1 MPSKLDLHLARE
13 AINIKNEKGTRR
25 SEEERDAI
33 TEMPDFAVPV
43 EPCVE
48 RPLFG
53 GAIACTFPQRFQD
66 LSNIREVPDH
76 QEVFA
81 DPNRDES
88 LIVELLDLKHDVAD
102 NQSASWFLQ
111 DLANEQDSAGD
122 LVVESVS
129 VVAPSDVPFLDPA
142 TVVTA
147 VVGQMAVSKGRQGR
161 EACNIVRVYLANI
174 RLKGVG
180 TDVLI
185 TAYEPLMIS
194 ALSESAATVGPGAPV
209 PAAATGCMPVVEAFK
224 LCLATF
230 KIHNWRL
237 FGP

>member
-1 MPSKLDLHLARE
+1 M
-13 AINIKNEKGTRR
+13 KG
-25 SEEERDAI
+25 ERHAI
-33 TEMPDFAVPV
+33 TITNMPDFSVPV
-43 EPCVE
+43 EPCGE

-53 GAIACTFPQRFQD
+53 GAISSTFPQRFQD
-66 LSNIREVPDH
+66 LSHIREVPDH

-102 NQSASWFLQ
+102 NQSALWFLQ
-111 DLANEQDSAGD
+111 DLANEQDSAEN
-122 LVVESVS
+122 LVVESVRT
-129 VVAPSDVPFLDPA
+129 VAPSDAPFLDPA

-161 EACNIVRVYLANI
+161 EARNTVRVYLANI

-180 TDVLI
+180 TDLLI

-194 ALSESAATVGPGAPV
+194 ALSESGYTISYN
-209 PAAATGCMPVVEAFK
+209 
-224 LCLATF
+224 LHYL
-230 KIHNWRL
+230 
-237 FGP
+237 

>member
-1 MPSKLDLHLARE
+1 
-13 AINIKNEKGTRR
+13 
-25 SEEERDAI
+25 
-33 TEMPDFAVPV
+33 MPDFAVPI
-43 EPCVE
+43 EPCLE

-53 GAIACTFPQRFQD
+53 GAIACAFPQRFQD

-76 QEVFA
+76 QEAFA

-88 LIVELLDLKHDVAD
+88 LIVELLDLKHDVSD
-102 NQSASWFLQ
+102 NQSALWFLQ
-111 DLANEQDSAGD
+111 DLANEQNSAGD
-122 LVVESVS
+122 LVVESVNA
-129 VVAPSDVPFLDPA
+129 VAPSDAPFLDPA
-142 TVVTA
+142 TVITT

-161 EACNIVRVYLANI
+161 EARNIVRVYLANI

-194 ALSESAATVGPGAPV
+194 GLSESAATVGPGVPV
-209 PAAATGCMPVVEAFK
+209 PAAAAGCVPVVEAFK

>member
-1 MPSKLDLHLARE
+1 V
-13 AINIKNEKGTRR
+13 KG
-25 SEEERDAI
+25 ERHAI
-33 TEMPDFAVPV
+33 TITNMPDFSVPV
-43 EPCVE
+43 EPCGE

-53 GAIACTFPQRFQD
+53 GAISSTFPQRFQD
-66 LSNIREVPDH
+66 LSHIREVPDH

-102 NQSASWFLQ
+102 NQSALWFLQ
-111 DLANEQDSAGD
+111 DLANEQDSAEN
-122 LVVESVS
+122 LVVESVRT
-129 VVAPSDVPFLDPA
+129 VAPSDAPFLDPA

-161 EACNIVRVYLANI
+161 EARNTVRVYLANI

-180 TDVLI
+180 TDLLI

-209 PAAATGCMPVVEAFK
+209 PAVATGCMPVVEAFK